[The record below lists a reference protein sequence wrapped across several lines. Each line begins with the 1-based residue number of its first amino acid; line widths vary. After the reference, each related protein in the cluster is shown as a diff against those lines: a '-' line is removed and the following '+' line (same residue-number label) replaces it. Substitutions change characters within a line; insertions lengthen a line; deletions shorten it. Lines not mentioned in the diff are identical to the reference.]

1 MSMPAS
7 YGTFSSFRKPPRD
20 CHMSRV
26 SRDDACMHFDP
37 RKILAENLYRVIFV
51 RDQSNPHAWTG
62 GNAAVK
68 KAVQR
73 APEFFCVARDIYV
86 LTAGTQLSHT
96 HPIAPTHPA
105 SAGRGLED
113 TMARIEIRHRSTGA
127 VLYAGDGESVLE
139 VVAAAVQGGAD
150 LRGAN
155 LGGAN
160 LRGADLGG
168 ADLRGADLGGADL
181 ARANLRGAD
190 LRGANLYAANLYAA
204 DLYVADLRWA
214 DLGEAKLGGA
224 KLGGANLV
232 GSRPVMQIGP
242 IGSRADYL
250 VAVVTTDGVRVTAG
264 CFSGT
269 LDEFRAAVES
279 THGDSKH
286 GRDYRAAIAMIEAH
300 AEIWAHA
307 AAEVA

>member
-1 MSMPAS
+1 
-7 YGTFSSFRKPPRD
+7 
-20 CHMSRV
+20 
-26 SRDDACMHFDP
+26 
-37 RKILAENLYRVIFV
+37 
-51 RDQSNPHAWTG
+51 
-62 GNAAVK
+62 
-68 KAVQR
+68 
-73 APEFFCVARDIYV
+73 
-86 LTAGTQLSHT
+86 
-96 HPIAPTHPA
+96 
-105 SAGRGLED
+105 
-113 TMARIEIRHRSTGA
+113 MARIEIRHRSTGA

-139 VVAAAVQGGAD
+139 VVAATVQGG
-150 LRGAN
+150 
-155 LGGAN
+155 
-160 LRGADLGG
+160 
-168 ADLRGADLGGADL
+168 
-181 ARANLRGAD
+181 ANLRGAD

-279 THGDSKH
+279 THGDSEH
-286 GRDYRAAIAMIEAH
+286 GRDYRAAIAMIKAH

>member
-1 MSMPAS
+1 
-7 YGTFSSFRKPPRD
+7 
-20 CHMSRV
+20 
-26 SRDDACMHFDP
+26 
-37 RKILAENLYRVIFV
+37 
-51 RDQSNPHAWTG
+51 
-62 GNAAVK
+62 
-68 KAVQR
+68 
-73 APEFFCVARDIYV
+73 
-86 LTAGTQLSHT
+86 
-96 HPIAPTHPA
+96 
-105 SAGRGLED
+105 
-113 TMARIEIRHRSTGA
+113 MARIEIRHRSTGA

-160 LRGADLGG
+160 
-168 ADLRGADLGGADL
+168 LRGADLGGADL

>member
-155 LGGAN
+155 L
-160 LRGADLGG
+160 
-168 ADLRGADLGGADL
+168 
-181 ARANLRGAD
+181 
-190 LRGANLYAANLYAA
+190 YAANLYAA

>member
-1 MSMPAS
+1 
-7 YGTFSSFRKPPRD
+7 
-20 CHMSRV
+20 
-26 SRDDACMHFDP
+26 
-37 RKILAENLYRVIFV
+37 
-51 RDQSNPHAWTG
+51 
-62 GNAAVK
+62 
-68 KAVQR
+68 
-73 APEFFCVARDIYV
+73 
-86 LTAGTQLSHT
+86 
-96 HPIAPTHPA
+96 
-105 SAGRGLED
+105 
-113 TMARIEIRHRSTGA
+113 MARIEIRHRSTGA

-139 VVAAAVQGGAD
+139 VVAATVQ
-150 LRGAN
+150 
-155 LGGAN
+155 GGAN
-160 LRGADLGG
+160 LRGADLRW
-168 ADLRGADLGGADL
+168 ADLRGADLYGANLRGADL
-181 ARANLRGAD
+181 YGADLYGANLRWADLRGAD
-190 LRGANLYAANLYAA
+190 LRGANLRGA
-204 DLYVADLRWA
+204 DLYGADLRGADLRWA
-214 DLGEAKLGGA
+214 DLYGADLGGA
-224 KLGGANLV
+224 NLGGANLGGANLV

>member
-1 MSMPAS
+1 
-7 YGTFSSFRKPPRD
+7 
-20 CHMSRV
+20 
-26 SRDDACMHFDP
+26 
-37 RKILAENLYRVIFV
+37 
-51 RDQSNPHAWTG
+51 
-62 GNAAVK
+62 
-68 KAVQR
+68 
-73 APEFFCVARDIYV
+73 
-86 LTAGTQLSHT
+86 
-96 HPIAPTHPA
+96 
-105 SAGRGLED
+105 
-113 TMARIEIRHRSTGA
+113 MARIEIRHRSTGA

-150 LRGAN
+150 LSGAD
-155 LGGAN
+155 LSGAD
-160 LRGADLGG
+160 LSGADLGG
-168 ADLRGADLGGADL
+168 ADLRWADLRWADLYGADLGEAK
-181 ARANLRGAD
+181 LRG
-190 LRGANLYAANLYAA
+190 
-204 DLYVADLRWA
+204 A

-224 KLGGANLV
+224 NLF

-250 VAVVTTDGVRVTAG
+250 IAVVTTDGVRVTAG

-279 THGDSKH
+279 THGDSEH